1 MEKEKELLL
10 KELLLNTYEKVYN
23 DADITVYDIL
33 MGPDPQCVNVLK

>member
-10 KELLLNTYEKVYN
+10 KELLLNTYEKVYT

-33 MGPDPQCVNVLK
+33 DYLR

>member
-33 MGPDPQCVNVLK
+33 GYLKLQLKKIMV

>member
-10 KELLLNTYEKVYN
+10 KELLLNTYEKVYT

-33 MGPDPQCVNVLK
+33 DYLKMQLKKIMV